1 MYFVGDEEEVLDM
14 IFVGKKKF
22 KGKKGGKVIFD
33 VLLDEDKDK
42 EGDDQSEEDEMVVSF
57 VGKKKL
63 SKGFKKGGV
72 KARFDLLEDEEDDGS
87 NNG

>member
-42 EGDDQSEEDEMVVSF
+42 EGDD
-57 VGKKKL
+57 
-63 SKGFKKGGV
+63 
-72 KARFDLLEDEEDDGS
+72 
-87 NNG
+87 